1 MTRKRI
7 ISKLKIEA
15 LRASKEGGY
24 GMQAFTEI
32 STELQ
37 GFLET
42 VHHIRKIEKG
52 TYLFQEGT
60 KANELYM
67 IVSGKIQLSKM
78 IPDGR
83 ELTLRMASEGALIGE
98 LSLFCSAQ
106 SHMQNAKIVE
116 SGEVAVIYK
125 NDLEKQLSKNQAI
138 ALEFMKWM
146 SQEHRKTQTKFRD
159 LVLHGKKG
167 ALYSTL
173 IRLSNSYGVKD
184 GDGIVIHTPLTN
196 QELANF
202 CGTSREVVN
211 RLLSELRKSDIISID
226 KGIITI
232 HDLDY
237 IKTEIDCENCPI
249 EICNIE

>member
-1 MTRKRI
+1 MQT
-7 ISKLKIEA
+7 LKV
-15 LRASKEGGY
+15 
-24 GMQAFTEI
+24 

-37 GFLET
+37 ELLQN

-52 TYLFQEGT
+52 TFLFQEGT
-60 KANELYM
+60 SAHELF
-67 IVSGKIQLSKM
+67 IILSGKIQVSKM
-78 IPDGR
+78 VPDGR
-83 ELTLRMASEGALIGE
+83 ELTLRMASVGDLIGE
-98 LSLFCSAQ
+98 LTLFYS
-106 SHMQNAKIVE
+106 SENHLSNAKVVE

-125 NDLEKQLSKNQAI
+125 RDMEQILGENQTM

-146 SQEHRKTQTKFRD
+146 SLQHRKSQTKFRD
-159 LVLHGKKG
+159 LVLNGKKG

-173 IRLSNSYGVKD
+173 IRLSNSYGVEEE
-184 GDGIVIHTPLTN
+184 GIVINTSLTN

-211 RLLSELRKSDIISID
+211 RLLSELRKNGIISID

-232 HDLDY
+232 HDIDY
-237 IKTEIDCENCPI
+237 LKAEIDCENCPL

>member
-1 MTRKRI
+1 
-7 ISKLKIEA
+7 
-15 LRASKEGGY
+15 
-24 GMQAFTEI
+24 MQTFTKI

-37 GFLET
+37 ELLQN

-52 TYLFQEGT
+52 TFLFQEGSS
-60 KANELYM
+60 AHELF
-67 IVSGKIQLSKM
+67 IILSGKIQVSKM
-78 IPDGR
+78 VPDGR
-83 ELTLRMASEGALIGE
+83 ELTLRMASEGDLIGE
-98 LSLFCSAQ
+98 LTLFCSSE
-106 SHMQNAKIVE
+106 SHMSNAKVVE

-125 NDLEKQLSKNQAI
+125 RDMEQILGENQTI

-159 LVLHGKKG
+159 LVLNGKKG

-173 IRLSNSYGVKD
+173 IRLSNSYGVK
-184 GDGIVIHTPLTN
+184 GEVEGIVINTSLTN

-211 RLLSELRKSDIISID
+211 RLLSELRKNKIISID

-232 HDLDY
+232 HDIDY
-237 IKTEIDCENCPI
+237 LKTVIDCENCPL